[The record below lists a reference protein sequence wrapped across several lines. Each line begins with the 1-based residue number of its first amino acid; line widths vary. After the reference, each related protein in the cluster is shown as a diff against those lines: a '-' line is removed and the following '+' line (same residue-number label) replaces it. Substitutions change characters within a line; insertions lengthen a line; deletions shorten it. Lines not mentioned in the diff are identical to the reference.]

1 MKFNIRTKLG
11 LVYNKYL
18 EWPLRDLRH
27 QRFVHQLKSK
37 NKINVVF
44 YAMNVPMWNYQH
56 LYDLMK
62 ENAKFVLYVVLS
74 PNHRSS
80 IDARN
85 EEAAAMRKYFEERK
99 VSYID
104 CDSNGEVCIDVKNDI
119 QPDMIFYSQPYP
131 SVMKSGDYCTNFKNR
146 LVCYYPYAF
155 WSANGEWSYNKDLH
169 RLAWKLFYS
178 TELHLKDA
186 QRLCYNRGKNVVVT
200 GYPKTDDFLKKEIH
214 DVWKI
219 KDSQHKRLIWA
230 PHFTIQASLPGTVAR
245 SNFLM
250 MAEMMVELARQN
262 TDCLQI
268 AFKPH
273 PRLKTELYNL
283 DSWGKERTDLYY
295 SLWDSMTNT
304 FLAEGEY
311 IDLFMTSDGMVHDS
325 SSFSIEY
332 HYSQKPVMYVT
343 KDLDE
348 YKKMLN
354 DFGKMAIDIHYI
366 GHTKE
371 DILNFVKNQVINGID
386 PLKNERMIFYN
397 NYLLPPHKESVAQY
411 TYNNIVES
419 LGI

>member
-1 MKFNIRTKLG
+1 MILRKVIKYNPLAKRLRWELTNFHHKEIIKKLQ
-11 LVYNKYL
+11 KK
-18 EWPLRDLRH
+18 DI
-27 QRFVHQLKSK
+27 
-37 NKINVVF
+37 INVVF

-56 LYDLMK
+56 LYELMK
-62 ENAKFVLYVVLS
+62 KNPRFKLYVVLS
-74 PNHRSS
+74 PNHRSP
-80 IDARN
+80 IDVRN
-85 EEAAAMRKYFEERK
+85 EEAKAMRLYFEERG
-99 VSYID
+99 VPYID
-104 CDSNGEVCIDVKNDI
+104 CDQNGEVCVDVKSDI
-119 QPDMIFYSQPYP
+119 QPDILFYTQPYP
-131 SVMKSGDYCTNFKNR
+131 TVMKPADYCTNFTNS

-155 WSANGEWSYNKDLH
+155 WSANGGWSYNKVLH
-169 RLAWKLFYS
+169 QKAWKLFYS
-178 TELHLKDA
+178 TDLHLKDA
-186 QRLCYNRGKNVVVT
+186 KRLCDNRGKNVVVT
-200 GYPKTDDFLKKEIH
+200 GYPKTDDFLNKNIH

-219 KDSQHKRLIWA
+219 KDQQHKRLIWA

-245 SNFLM
+245 SNFLI
-250 MAEMMVELARQN
+250 MAEMMVEMAKINQN
-262 TDCLQI
+262 CLQI

-283 DSWGKERTDLYY
+283 EDWGKERTDKYY
-295 SLWDSMTNT
+295 ELWDSMPNT

-343 KDLDE
+343 KHLDE

-371 DILNFVKNQVINGID
+371 DILSFVNNQVLKGID
-386 PLKNERMIFYN
+386 PLKNDRLIFYKK
-397 NYLLPPHKESVAQY
+397 YLLPPNDQSVAQN
-411 TYNNIVES
+411 TYNNIVKS